1 MFLIRLLRW
10 LFGFVRWEAEGGFP
24 ERLLNLAARQELPLW
39 GVSRQGETLSACC
52 FARDYRRMRPLA
64 RRTGMRMHLKKKRG
78 VPFFL
83 RRYRGRA
90 GLAAGIAVFV
100 LLLQLLSQ
108 RIWVVQV
115 EGNER
120 VSSDEILSVVS
131 KMGVREGADGD
142 SLDIPTLQLAALQQ
156 LPDLSWITVNLSC
169 SIARVEVSERI
180 PTPELSDPNRP
191 SNLKAARDGVIV
203 KLEVTGGQAMVQ
215 VGDAVVK
222 DMLLVS
228 GVVENTAGAVFKR
241 SQGRVLA
248 RTERELEVR
257 VPLQETRLLPTGRSV
272 YRPTL
277 QLFGLHIP
285 LYTDGEVE
293 GDYSLTTRR
302 HPVVANG
309 VNLPLGYTEEIYTM
323 LSPQEVRYS
332 ETEAAALAAAKL
344 DAREAGE
351 LAGTDIQSTSR
362 NGRVENGYYILTG
375 TYVCIEDIGVEEQIL
390 IADS

>member
-1 MFLIRLLRW
+1 
-10 LFGFVRWEAEGGFP
+10 
-24 ERLLNLAARQELPLW
+24 
-39 GVSRQGETLSACC
+39 
-52 FARDYRRMRPLA
+52 
-64 RRTGMRMHLKKKRG
+64 
-78 VPFFL
+78 
-83 RRYRGRA
+83 
-90 GLAAGIAVFV
+90 
-100 LLLQLLSQ
+100 
-108 RIWVVQV
+108 
-115 EGNER
+115 
-120 VSSDEILSVVS
+120 
-131 KMGVREGADGD
+131 
-142 SLDIPTLQLAALQQ
+142 
-156 LPDLSWITVNLSC
+156 
-169 SIARVEVSERI
+169 
-180 PTPELSDPNRP
+180 
-191 SNLKAARDGVIV
+191 
-203 KLEVTGGQAMVQ
+203 MVQ

>member
-1 MFLIRLLRW
+1 MFLIHLLHW

-24 ERLLNLAARQELPLW
+24 ERLLNLAAHQDIPLW
-39 GVSRQGETLSACC
+39 GVSRRGGSLSAYC
-52 FARDYRRMRPLA
+52 FARHYRRMRPLA
-64 RRTGMRMHLKKKRG
+64 RRTGMRIRLKKKHG

-90 GLAAGIAVFV
+90 GLAVGAAVYL

-120 VSSDEILSVVS
+120 VSSEEILSVVAE
-131 KMGVREGADGD
+131 MGVREGADGD
-142 SLDIPTLQLAALQQ
+142 SLDIPTLQLASLQQ
-156 LPDLSWITVNLSC
+156 LPDLAWITVNLSG
-169 SIARVEVSERI
+169 STARVEVSERI

-191 SNLKAARDGVIV
+191 SNLKAARDGIIV

-215 VGDAVVK
+215 KGDAVVK

-228 GVVENTAGAVFKR
+228 GVVDNTAGAVLKR

-248 RTERELEVR
+248 QTERELEVR
-257 VPLQETRLLPTGRSV
+257 IPLQETRLLPTGRSV

-277 QLFGLHIP
+277 HLFGLYIP

-293 GDYSLTTRR
+293 GDYALTVRR
-302 HPVVANG
+302 HPLIAYQTI
-309 VNLPLGYTEEIYTM
+309 LPLGYNEEIYTM

-332 ETEAAALAAAKL
+332 EEEAASLAAARL
-344 DAREAGE
+344 DERERSE
-351 LAGTDIQSTSR
+351 LAGAEIQSSTRS
-362 NGRVENGYYILTG
+362 GRVENNLYILTG
-375 TYVCIEDIGVEEQIL
+375 RYACIEDIGVEEQIL
-390 IADS
+390 LSES

>member
-1 MFLIRLLRW
+1 MNRILAYVFGTVQAELISADPAAALTYYGAQGLRLR
-10 LFGFVRWEAEGGFP
+10 EP
-24 ERLLNLAARQELPLW
+24 ELTAPLTLTMTMDNRTWRRLEQLAQSRGDRCRCLSRRGLA
-39 GVSRQGETLSACC
+39 VS
-52 FARDYRRMRPLA
+52 LA
-64 RRTGMRMHLKKKRG
+64 RGKRRL
-78 VPFFL
+78 PFWIALAFL
-83 RRYRGRA
+83 F
-90 GLAAGIAVFV
+90 LAVLYAPNRVWFV
-100 LLLQLLSQ
+100 E
-108 RIWVVQV
+108 V
-115 EGNER
+115 EGNGSIPDR
-120 VSSDEILSVVS
+120 QILAAAEAC
-131 KMGVREGADGD
+131 GVRFWAKAGEIR
-142 SLDIPTLQLAALQQ
+142 SEQVKNKIL
-156 LPDLSWITVNLSC
+156 NL
-169 SIARVEVSERI
+169 V
-180 PTPELSDPNRP
+180 PELQWAGVNFSGGVAIVSVRERLPEEAVRDRSTVTNVV
-191 SNLKAARDGVIV
+191 AARDGVIV